1 MYNVNWELQ
10 DWVEGRYENKKNAPK
25 PTKYSEMVKIAEKLC
40 KGDPEVR
47 VDLYCVNNHIYFGEM
62 TFTSA
67 SGFEYI
73 EKKYDLMLGNLWK

>member
-1 MYNVNWELQ
+1 
-10 DWVEGRYENKKNAPK
+10 
-25 PTKYSEMVKIAEKLC
+25 MVKIAEKLC
-40 KGDPEVR
+40 KGYPEVR